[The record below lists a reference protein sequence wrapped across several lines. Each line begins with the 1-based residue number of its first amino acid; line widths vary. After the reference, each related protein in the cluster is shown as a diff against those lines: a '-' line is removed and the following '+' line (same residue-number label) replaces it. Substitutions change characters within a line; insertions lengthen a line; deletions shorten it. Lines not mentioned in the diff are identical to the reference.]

1 VTWGFALFVVAVA
14 ALAAVFPLRRYVKRR
29 LRRRRLEKC
38 EADVAAA
45 VADGRL
51 ARATGEALLQH
62 LEGVRR
68 ECAGEG
74 GISRENRG

>member
-1 VTWGFALFVVAVA
+1 VTWGFAVFVLAVA
-14 ALAAVFPLRRYVKRR
+14 ALAASFPLRRYVKRW

-45 VADGRL
+45 IADGRL

-68 ECAGEG
+68 ECIGDG
-74 GISRENRG
+74 GFEP

>member
-1 VTWGFALFVVAVA
+1 MTLGFALFVLAGAV
-14 ALAAVFPLRRYVKRR
+14 LAVVFSARRYVKRR

-68 ECAGEG
+68 ECVGEG
-74 GISRENRG
+74 GISREDRG